1 MFLCLFFVIF
11 ANVMNKEGHVVIL
24 SLASNVDAK
33 ENLEVARKRIGFLLS
48 DCRYSKEHWTKPVN
62 TDHKEKYLNQAV
74 KGRTHLDSEQ
84 LNVFL
89 KKIEESLGREHDK
102 SGIVTIDIDL
112 LEFDKVRFHEADWE
126 RDYVKKCIKE
136 I

>member
-24 SLASNVDAK
+24 SLASNVDEK
-33 ENLEVARKRIGFLLS
+33 ENLEAARKRIGFLLS

-62 TDHKEKYLNQAV
+62 TDHKEKYLNQVV

-112 LEFDKVRFHEADWE
+112 LKFDKVRFHEADWE
-126 RDYVKKCIKE
+126 REYVKKCIKE

>member
-33 ENLEVARKRIGFLLS
+33 ENLEAARKRIGFLLS

-89 KKIEESLGREHDK
+89 KKIEESLVF
-102 SGIVTIDIDL
+102 IFTAYLIFAAPIDDNL
-112 LEFDKVRFHEADWE
+112 FFYCA
-126 RDYVKKCIKE
+126 
-136 I
+136 